1 MSELVE
7 SIAMFVVVAGISV
20 LLVLLTMYMDD
31 L

>member
-7 SIAMFVVVAGISV
+7 GIAMFGVIAGISV
-20 LLVLLTMYMDD
+20 LLVLFTMYMDD